1 MLKVESHE
9 GKMKAALT
17 GTTMEI
23 CAEVGAVIYEISKQ
37 ITRPHEET
45 AQKLF
50 VIKMLRAT
58 INYSIKQA
66 EKEVA
71 EDDQA

>member
-9 GKMKAALT
+9 GKMTAALT
-17 GTTMEI
+17 GTTQEI
-23 CAEVGAVIYEISKQ
+23 CAEVGAVIYEITKQ

-58 INYSIKQA
+58 INYAIEQA
-66 EKEVA
+66 KKEVSKD
-71 EDDQA
+71 ETD